1 MTWTV
6 KGNNRKVTDSAIQ
19 GLGNPF
25 EVSGNGIIDVDAA
38 FGTGTDSNLVHV
50 HIRRMEQA
58 SFRSN
63 RNNGNGTGLSFS
75 NKVRAFN
82 RVDSDIHFRAA
93 GTDMFPNVEHRSLV
107 HFAFADDDGPTDV
120 YRIKHLAHS
129 INGQLVNAVL
139 SPRPTPLALAMAA
152 ASVTRTNSMD
162 NSLFIIT
169 PPLSCWAGF
178 SNICQP
184 SPSL

>member
-1 MTWTV
+1 
-6 KGNNRKVTDSAIQ
+6 
-19 GLGNPF
+19 
-25 EVSGNGIIDVDAA
+25 
-38 FGTGTDSNLVHV
+38 
-50 HIRRMEQA
+50 MEQA

-129 INGQLVNAVL
+129 IDGQLVNAVFI
-139 SPRPTPLALAMAA
+139 PTAN
-152 ASVTRTNSMD
+152 ASGARNGCS
-162 NSLFIIT
+162 FRY
-169 PPLSCWAGF
+169 AYKFHG
-178 SNICQP
+178 
-184 SPSL
+184 